1 MAVQQRARL
10 LRAEGARRVTTAEL
24 FFDLV
29 YVFAITQLSHY
40 LLEHQTFI
48 GTLETA
54 LLLAMVWLV
63 WIYTTWVTNWL
74 DPDRLPVRLLLFG
87 LMLASL
93 IMSAGLRE
101 AFAGRGLWIGVAYA
115 VMQIGRSAFAV
126 LALRGERLQRNFQRI
141 LAWCVVSG
149 GLAVAG
155 GLTHGWVRGACWL
168 AAVGVDL
175 LGGAVGFYTPGLGR
189 STTADWT
196 IDPDHLAERC
206 QAFLLIALG
215 ESVVVMGAVLSS
227 QTHVDGAEG
236 AAFVAAFAGA
246 IALWWIYFDRG
257 AEEAVQVV
265 KRSGDPGRLGR
276 SAYHFVHP
284 IMVAGIVVAAAAD
297 QQVLSHPATSPT
309 ASAAWMVLGGSALF
323 LIGHSTFKILI
334 WRVVPWSRLL
344 AVALLGLLAPLAPHV
359 SSLAL
364 AWCSTAVVAGVVVAD
379 WFQHRDDAEPSPTA
393 G

>member
-10 LRAEGARRVTTAEL
+10 VRGEGARRVTNAEL

-40 LLEHQTFI
+40 LLDHQTFI
-48 GTLETA
+48 GALETA

-63 WIYTTWVTNWL
+63 WIYTSWVTNWL
-74 DPDRLPVRLLLFG
+74 DPDRLPVRLMLFG

-101 AFAGRGLWIGVAYA
+101 AFGARGLWIGIAYA

-126 LALRGERLQRNFQRI
+126 IALRGEQLQRNFQRI
-141 LAWCVVSG
+141 LSWCVISG
-149 GLAVAG
+149 TLAVAG
-155 GLTHGWVRGACWL
+155 GLVHGWARGACWL

-175 LGGAVGFYTPGLGR
+175 LGGLVGFYTPGLGR

-196 IDPDHLAERC
+196 IDPDHMAERC

-215 ESVVVMGAVLSS
+215 ESVVVMGAVLSGKS
-227 QTHVDGAEG
+227 NVDGAEV
-236 AAFVAAFAGA
+236 AAFVAAFVGA

-265 KRSGDPGRLGR
+265 RRSGDPGRLGR

-297 QQVLSHPATSPT
+297 QEVLSRPAASPT
-309 ASAAWMVLGGSALF
+309 AGAAWMVLGGSALF
-323 LIGHSTFKILI
+323 LIGHSAFKILI
-334 WRVVPWSRLL
+334 WRLVPWSRLL
-344 AVALLGLLAPLAPHV
+344 AVAFLGLLAPVALHV
-359 SSLAL
+359 SALAL
-364 AWCSTAVVAGVVVAD
+364 AWCATAVVTAVVVAD
-379 WFQHRDDAEPSPTA
+379 RFQHRVRPAT
-393 G
+393 